1 MTVSGTETTGID
13 ESTQKRGDL
22 ARGRLS
28 LPEVIAQSIGTV
40 APSGT
45 PALVIPVVFA
55 VAGNATWVAYLFATI
70 ALLFVSWNI
79 NQFARR
85 TANPGALYVFAGQ
98 GLGGFWGVIA
108 GWSLLIA
115 YLFTAGA
122 VIGGSVNSL
131 LVIAH
136 TFGVTG
142 IDGPL
147 TLVSSLAVIFGAWWL
162 AYRDILLSTRAIL
175 VIELA
180 TVVLILIVV
189 IGSIFTVGPLVD
201 PAQTHFDGVSADTL
215 RLGLVLAFFSFVGF
229 ESATTLGA
237 EAKSPYQ
244 AIPRAVIISVVSI
257 GLLFIISSYG
267 LTKAFHG
274 LPVTLD
280 KAEAPLTT
288 AASQLGIGF
297 LGSLIDL
304 GVALSFFACTLGSLN
319 AGARVLFAL
328 SRHGL
333 FHKSASTAH
342 AVNAT
347 PHVAVTLLAII
358 AAALSL
364 ALTQSGYG
372 LLDTFGLLGTIAT
385 FGFLFAYILVAAG
398 TAFFLKRLNALKP
411 WHTLVS
417 LLTIL
422 LLLIPLIGSVYPVPA
437 WPTSLLP
444 YIFLVL
450 LALGVAWFLF
460 IKTTA
465 PQELAALEADL
476 LATGE
481 EAQK

>member
-1 MTVSGTETTGID
+1 M
-13 ESTQKRGDL
+13 
-22 ARGRLS
+22 
-28 LPEVIAQSIGTV
+28 
-40 APSGT
+40 
-45 PALVIPVVFA
+45 
-55 VAGNATWVAYLFATI
+55 
-70 ALLFVSWNI
+70 
-79 NQFARR
+79 
-85 TANPGALYVFAGQ
+85 
-98 GLGGFWGVIA
+98 
-108 GWSLLIA
+108 
-115 YLFTAGA
+115 
-122 VIGGSVNSL
+122 IGGSVNSL
-131 LVIAH
+131 LVLAH

-142 IDGPL
+142 LDGPL
-147 TLVSSLAVIFGAWWL
+147 TLVISLAVIFGAWWL

-180 TVVLILIVV
+180 TVVLILIVA
-189 IGSIFTVGPLVD
+189 IGSIFTVGPVVD
-201 PAQTHFDGVSADTL
+201 PAQTHFEGVSADTL

-237 EAKSPYQ
+237 EAKSPYR

-257 GLLFIISSYG
+257 GLLFVISSYG

-288 AASQLGIGF
+288 AAGQLGIGF
-297 LGSLIDL
+297 VGSLIDL

-347 PHVAVTLLAII
+347 PHIAVTLLAII

-398 TAFFLKRLNALKP
+398 TTFFLKRLNALKP
-411 WHTLVS
+411 WHTVVS
-417 LLTIL
+417 IFTIL

-444 YIFLVL
+444 YVFLVL

-465 PQELAALEADL
+465 PRELAALEADL

>member
-1 MTVSGTETTGID
+1 M
-13 ESTQKRGDL
+13 
-22 ARGRLS
+22 
-28 LPEVIAQSIGTV
+28 
-40 APSGT
+40 
-45 PALVIPVVFA
+45 VFA

-131 LVIAH
+131 LVLAH

-142 IDGPL
+142 LDGPL
-147 TLVSSLAVIFGAWWL
+147 TLVISLAVIFGAWWL

-189 IGSIFTVGPLVD
+189 IGSIFTVGPVVD

-288 AASQLGIGF
+288 AAG
-297 LGSLIDL
+297 
-304 GVALSFFACTLGSLN
+304 
-319 AGARVLFAL
+319 
-328 SRHGL
+328 
-333 FHKSASTAH
+333 
-342 AVNAT
+342 
-347 PHVAVTLLAII
+347 
-358 AAALSL
+358 SL
-364 ALTQSGYG
+364 AL
-372 LLDTFGLLGTIAT
+372 
-385 FGFLFAYILVAAG
+385 
-398 TAFFLKRLNALKP
+398 ALSA
-411 WHTLVS
+411 V
-417 LLTIL
+417 
-422 LLLIPLIGSVYPVPA
+422 
-437 WPTSLLP
+437 
-444 YIFLVL
+444 
-450 LALGVAWFLF
+450 
-460 IKTTA
+460 
-465 PQELAALEADL
+465 
-476 LATGE
+476 
-481 EAQK
+481 